1 MREREMRRREVY
13 PDGLEPR
20 DRVRVHMGSSC
31 FSLPVLDGRALF
43 SLSIPAPYP
52 LQLLPPRKSHLTN
65 HKDSS
70 IVASQTPFLQA
81 VI

>member
-1 MREREMRRREVY
+1 MREREMKGREVY

-52 LQLLPPRKSHLTN
+52 L
-65 HKDSS
+65 
-70 IVASQTPFLQA
+70 
-81 VI
+81 